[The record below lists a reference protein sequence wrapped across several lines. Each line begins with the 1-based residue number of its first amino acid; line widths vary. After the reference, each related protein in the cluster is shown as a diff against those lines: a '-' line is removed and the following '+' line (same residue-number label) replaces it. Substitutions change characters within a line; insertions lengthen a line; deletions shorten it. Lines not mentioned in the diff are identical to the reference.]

1 MGVGAGSYASA
12 EDLDP
17 VSNGSGGGG
26 GGGRKVLTLFP
37 TGED

>member
-1 MGVGAGSYASA
+1 VQPVPSGPTAGSYVD
-12 EDLDP
+12 DLEER
-17 VSNGSGGGG
+17 GS